1 MPATVIDSLLF
12 GDQFSTPRM
21 RAVFSDET
29 TLQTWLD
36 TEAALAKAEAAA
48 GVIPKAAAREI
59 ARVARA
65 KLYDLAAL
73 KREMDRTK
81 HPIMPLVRAMA
92 AKCRGGAGEYVHW
105 GATTQDIM
113 DTGTVLQIKAGLAGI
128 DAGLAALEA
137 ALARLARRHR
147 TTPMAGRTHGQQAL
161 PITFGYKLAVWLVE
175 VRRHRRRL
183 AECRPRVLV
192 GQFAGA
198 VGTLASLGA
207 KGFAVQARMMKALG
221 LAVPEICWHTA
232 RDGFA
237 EVAGVLAMAAGTCG
251 KIANEVCVLQR
262 TEIGE
267 LEEPN
272 LEGNVGSSTMPHKR
286 NPATSETI
294 VALSRAVAG
303 CLAPAFSGL
312 VAEHERFKIGL
323 QAEREFMP
331 RVFCMTDAAIG
342 KTAAVVAGLKVNKAA
357 MRRNLDATR
366 GLLLS
371 EAVMMRLAESI
382 GRQKAH
388 DVVHRACAEVLDKG
402 MPLIEALRKAP
413 ALKKALTEKEIRA
426 LLDPEAYT
434 GLAAAFVDKVLA
446 VGKRARRRR
455 RRSP

>member
-1 MPATVIDSLLF
+1 MAATVIDSLLF
-12 GDQFSTPRM
+12 GDQFSTPAM
-21 RAVFSDET
+21 RAVFSDGN

-36 TEAALAKAEAAA
+36 TEAALARAEAAA
-48 GVIPKAAAREI
+48 GIIPKAAAKEI

-65 KLYDLAAL
+65 GLYDLAAL

-92 AKCRGGAGEYVHW
+92 AKCRGSAGEYVHW

-113 DTGTVLQIKAGLAGI
+113 DTGTVLQLKGAFAEI
-128 DAGLAALEA
+128 DAGLEALER
-137 ALARLARRHR
+137 ALARLARKHR
-147 TTPMAGRTHGQQAL
+147 ATPMAGRTHGQQAL
-161 PITFGYKLAVWLVE
+161 PITFGYKLAVWLAE
-175 VRRHRRRL
+175 VRRHRERL
-183 AECRPRVLV
+183 SQCRPRVLV

-198 VGTLASLGA
+198 VGTLASLGN
-207 KGFAVQARMMKALG
+207 KGMAVQARMMRELG
-221 LAVPEICWHTA
+221 LGVPEICWHTA

-237 EVAGVLAMAAGTCG
+237 EAASILALAAGTCG

-303 CLAPAFSGL
+303 CVGPALAGL
-312 VAEHERFKIGL
+312 VAEHERYKIGL

-331 RVFCMTDAAIG
+331 RLCCMTDAAIR
-342 KTAAVVAGLKVNKAA
+342 KTTAVVAGLVVNKAA

-371 EAVMMRLAESI
+371 EAVMMRLAQSI

-388 DVVHRACAEVLDKG
+388 DVVHHACAEVLDNG
-402 MPLIEALRKAP
+402 VPLIEALRKAP
-413 ALKKALTEKEIRA
+413 AVRKALTERQIRA

-434 GLAAAFVDKVLA
+434 GLSTAFVDKVLA
-446 VGKRARRRR
+446 AGKNARRRR
-455 RRSP
+455 RSS

>member
-1 MPATVIDSLLF
+1 MAATVIDSVLF
-12 GDQFSTPRM
+12 GDQFSTPAM
-21 RAVFSDET
+21 RAVFSDANT
-29 TLQTWLD
+29 VQTWLD
-36 TEAALAKAEAAA
+36 TEAELARAEAAA
-48 GVIPKAAAREI
+48 GVIPKKAAREI
-59 ARVARA
+59 ARVAHAGR
-65 KLYDLAAL
+65 YDLAAL

-113 DTGTVLQIKAGLAGI
+113 DTGTVLQLKAAFALI
-128 DAGLAALEA
+128 DAGLKDLEA
-137 ALARLARRHR
+137 VLARLARKHR
-147 TTPMAGRTHGQQAL
+147 STPMAGRTHGQQAL
-161 PITFGYKLAVWLVE
+161 PITFGYKLAVWLAE
-175 VRRHRRRL
+175 VRRHRDRL

-198 VGTLASLGA
+198 VGTLAALGR
-207 KGFAVQARMMKALG
+207 KGFRVQTRMMKELRLG
-221 LAVPEICWHTA
+221 TPEIAWHTA
-232 RDGFA
+232 RDGYA
-237 EVAGVLAMAAGTCG
+237 EAAAVLALAAGTCG
-251 KIANEVCVLQR
+251 KIANEVCILQR

-294 VALSRAVAG
+294 VALGRAAAACVGPALQG
-303 CLAPAFSGL
+303 LA
-312 VAEHERFKIGL
+312 AEHERFKIGL

-331 RVFCMTDAAIG
+331 RLCGMTDAAIR
-342 KTAAVVAGLKVNKAA
+342 KTTQVMAGLVVNKAA
-357 MRRNLDATR
+357 MRRNLEATG

-371 EAVMMRLAESI
+371 EAVMMRLAEAI

-388 DVVHRACAEVLDKG
+388 DAVHAACAEALDKDV
-402 MPLIEALRKAP
+402 PLVQALRKAP
-413 ALKKALTEKEIRA
+413 AVNKVLSEREIRG

-446 VGKRARRRR
+446 GGKPARRRR
-455 RRSP
+455 RRSS